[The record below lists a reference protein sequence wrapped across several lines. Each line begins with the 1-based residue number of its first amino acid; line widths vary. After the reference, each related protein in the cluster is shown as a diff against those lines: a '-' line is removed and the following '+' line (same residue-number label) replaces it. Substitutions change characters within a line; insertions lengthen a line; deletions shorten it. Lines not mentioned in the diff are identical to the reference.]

1 MRMGLRA
8 GAFALAIM
16 GAVSFGNVA
25 PAAAQNVVL
34 TEGKISQLKSVLQLS
49 PSQETHW
56 RSLIAVVR
64 DAVDRQPDESGGFV
78 QRVKARVG
86 SYVLSASAMQRIA
99 MAAQPLIASLN
110 EEQKRDGMSVVR
122 AMGVASLF

>member
-1 MRMGLRA
+1 MRMDLRA
-8 GAFALAIM
+8 GAFALAMM
-16 GAVSFGNVA
+16 GAVCFGNVA
-25 PAAAQNVVL
+25 PAAAQNVIL

-49 PSQETHW
+49 PSQEAHW
-56 RSLIAVVR
+56 RALIAVVR
-64 DAVDRQPDESGGFV
+64 DAVDRQPEESGGFV

-86 SYVLSASAMQRIA
+86 AYVLNAAAMQRIA